1 MERPARVT
9 HAFARWRGGDE
20 SARDEVLAGLYEE
33 LRALAGRHLGANSPA
48 RTLQPTALVHEVYLK
63 LQGSGS
69 DEIRDREH
77 FLAIAATAMRQVL
90 VDYVRARNADKRG
103 GEWRRATLER
113 VLEAVEAQEV
123 EIESLE
129 RALEKLSGLSERQAR
144 IVELRVFGGL
154 SVEEVAHVLGLGTT
168 TVKTDWQFA
177 RAWLKRELRPGEAR
191 DEK

>member
-1 MERPARVT
+1 MERPERVT
-9 HAFARWRGGDE
+9 LAFARWRGGDE
-20 SARDEVLAGLYEE
+20 SARDEVLVGLYEE
-33 LRALAGRHLGANSPA
+33 LRALAGRHLGAQSPA

-63 LQGSGS
+63 LQGSDSSGA
-69 DEIRDREH
+69 RDREH

-113 VLEAVEAQEV
+113 VLEVVESQDVEV
-123 EIESLE
+123 ESLE

-154 SVEEVAHVLGLGTT
+154 SVEEVAHVLGTGTT
-168 TVKTDWQFA
+168 TVKSDWQFA
-177 RAWLKRELRPGEAR
+177 CAWLKRELRPASGEAR
-191 DEK
+191 P